1 MTLLRYDP
9 FRDFEPL
16 AEQSPGRRAPRT
28 MPMEAFRR
36 GEEFVVAL
44 DLPGV
49 EPGAVDVTVERN
61 VVSIRARRSPLHREG
76 DEILIDERP
85 RGSFGRQFFLG
96 DNLDAANV
104 TADFDRGVLTL
115 TVPVSE
121 ASKPRQIP
129 IARSGAAH
137 SPDLPSGTANE

>member
-1 MTLLRYDP
+1 
-9 FRDFEPL
+9 
-16 AEQSPGRRAPRT
+16 

-49 EPGAVDVTVERN
+49 DPGAVDVTVERN
-61 VVSIRARRSPLHREG
+61 VVSIRAHRSPLHREG